1 MRPAII
7 NVMDKAA
14 RRAGRDLA
22 RDFGEVEQLQVSR
35 KGAADFVSAA
45 DRRAEETIHYELMR
59 ARPDFGFLG
68 EEGGKQEEGDGVHR
82 WIVDPLDGTTNF
94 LHGVPHFAI
103 SIALEERGRIV
114 AGIVYEPL
122 SDDLYWAEM
131 NNGAFLNDSRL
142 RVSARQHLSESLIA
156 TGTPFKGHGEPERYL
171 PTLAAVMPEVAGI
184 RRMGAAALDL
194 AYVAA
199 GRSEGYWEFGTHIW
213 DIAAGILI
221 VREAGGFVSAP
232 DGRDNMLAS
241 GDIVAAND
249 RIHDPLRRLIHGADP
264 GPGAT
269 GDDG

>member
-14 RRAGRDLA
+14 RRAGRDLS

-45 DRRAEETIHYELMR
+45 DRKAEQTIHYELMK

-68 EEGGKQEEGDGVHR
+68 EEGGMLEEGDGVHR

-94 LHGVPHFAI
+94 LHGLPQFAI
-103 SIALEERGRIV
+103 SIALEERGEIV

-122 SDDLYWAEM
+122 NDELFWAER
-131 NNGAFLNDSRL
+131 NNGAFLNDRRL
-142 RVSARQHLSESLIA
+142 RVSARQHLNEALIA
-156 TGTPFKGHGEPERYL
+156 TGMPFLGHGDPTRYMA
-171 PTLAAVMPEVAGI
+171 TLENVIGEVAGI
-184 RRMGAAALDL
+184 RRLGSAALDL

-199 GRSEGYWEFGTHIW
+199 GRCDGFWEFGLSIW

-221 VREAGGFVSAP
+221 VREAGGFVSDP
-232 DGRDNMLAS
+232 TGRDLALKT
-241 GDIVAAND
+241 GDVVAGND
-249 RIHDPLRRLIHGADP
+249 RIHEKLLRKIREADP
-264 GPGAT
+264 GPTPKDKSA
-269 GDDG
+269 